1 MPESLFELSAHAAT
15 VLAEREIDIAWV
27 ELALTRP
34 DRAEPDRFDPFLE
47 HALVRIPDR
56 GDRVL
61 RVVYN
66 PLHKPPMVV
75 TAYFDRRQRGKP

>member
-15 VLAEREIDIAWV
+15 VLAEREIEIAWV
-27 ELALTRP
+27 ELALTGPERT
-34 DRAEPDRFDPFLE
+34 EPDRFDRSLE
-47 HALVRIPDR
+47 HALLRIPER

-66 PLHKPPMVV
+66 PSHKPPMVV